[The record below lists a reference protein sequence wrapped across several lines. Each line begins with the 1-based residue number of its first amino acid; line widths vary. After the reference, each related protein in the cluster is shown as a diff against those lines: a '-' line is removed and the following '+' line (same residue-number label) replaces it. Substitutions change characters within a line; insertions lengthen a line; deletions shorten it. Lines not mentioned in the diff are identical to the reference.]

1 MSLNAV
7 LSNALSGLTVA
18 QNALAVTSNNV
29 ANVNTEGYSRQ
40 IAQQESVVL
49 DGRGAGARALA
60 TTRAVDDLLI
70 ARSREQE
77 GRVGRSEVLAGVHAQ
92 IQDRLFGAPGD
103 AARGLSARLT
113 GLATA
118 AEALA
123 TGPDEPGHAAALL
136 GAAEDLARALASAG
150 DEVQTLRREID
161 GRIATTVTSVNGS
174 LAQLADLNVAL
185 TRNGATPELLDRRD
199 AILADVAEQLDVAVT
214 VGKQGTVTVYTSGGV
229 ALLDGG
235 LRQLVYERATLVGP
249 TTAFGAIRAFSADQ
263 LDPDS
268 GQPLPGAIG
277 DVLVSGGVR
286 TKLPAELLADAV
298 PDDSQRIVSP
308 LRGGRLQGLLEARDT
323 VLPDLAD
330 ELGELADMTRFT
342 LNAAH
347 NSANAYP
354 PPSQLTGSNTDTG
367 TFAAAAR
374 SGTAH
379 LAVIDR
385 TTGAVA
391 ATVEIDVGAPADAAS
406 LAAQIAAGLGGYGA
420 AGLAAD
426 GHLEISATGN
436 YALALS
442 EGDSSITATD
452 PVGHSRPQGFAH
464 FFGLNDLLVRGP
476 GGATDLRVRDDLA
489 ADSRLLSRAMLD
501 VDAGPPTVARL
512 GGAGDNRGAQ
522 ALAAA
527 FEASTAAVAR
537 GGLPGGSFRLAD
549 YAAELV
555 AVRAGA
561 ADHASNEAEL
571 DQTVAGDLAARRSEI
586 AGVNLDEELT
596 RLVLYQQTYGAT
608 ARLLAVTDQMFSEL
622 LAVVD

>member
-1 MSLNAV
+1 M
-7 LSNALSGLTVA
+7 
-18 QNALAVTSNNV
+18 
-29 ANVNTEGYSRQ
+29 
-40 IAQQESVVL
+40 
-49 DGRGAGARALA
+49 
-60 TTRAVDDLLI
+60 
-70 ARSREQE
+70 
-77 GRVGRSEVLAGVHAQ
+77 
-92 IQDRLFGAPGD
+92 
-103 AARGLSARLT
+103 
-113 GLATA
+113 
-118 AEALA
+118 
-123 TGPDEPGHAAALL
+123 
-136 GAAEDLARALASAG
+136 
-150 DEVQTLRREID
+150 
-161 GRIATTVTSVNGS
+161 NGS

-286 TKLPAELLADAV
+286 AKLPAELLADAV

-330 ELGELADMTRFT
+330 ELSELADMTRFT

-391 ATVEIDVGAPADAAS
+391 ATVDIDVGAQADAAS
-406 LAAQIAAGLGGYGA
+406 LAAQIAAGLGGYGT

-452 PVGHSRPQGFAH
+452 PAGQLAAPGLRALLRPQRLARSRPGRRHRSA
-464 FFGLNDLLVRGP
+464 RTRRP
-476 GGATDLRVRDDLA
+476 GRR
-489 ADSRLLSRAMLD
+489 SRLLSRAMLD

-527 FEASTAAVAR
+527 FEASTPTIAR
-537 GGLPGGSFRLAD
+537 GGLPAGSFRLAD
-549 YAAELV
+549 YAAELG
-555 AVRAGA
+555 AVSAGA
-561 ADHASNEAEL
+561 ADRASNEAEL
-571 DQTVAGDLAARRSEI
+571 DQTVAGDLAARRSEV
-586 AGVNLDEELT
+586 AGVDLDEELT
-596 RLVLYQQTYGAT
+596 RLVLYQQAYGAS